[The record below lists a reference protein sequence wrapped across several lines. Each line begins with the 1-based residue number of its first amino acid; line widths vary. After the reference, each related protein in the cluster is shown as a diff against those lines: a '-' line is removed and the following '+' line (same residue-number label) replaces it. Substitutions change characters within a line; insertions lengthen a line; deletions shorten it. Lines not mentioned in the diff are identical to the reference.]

1 MVIDQNILK
10 SNRPARMSNMLLRRH
25 PLSSVCL
32 LILAIQTGYSALG
45 SKFDNKRTDL
55 RLPFRLMAENS
66 NHLLRRWSLT
76 LAVLGILVVCHVISS
91 LPAVGQIS
99 VADEQ
104 TEEILKNP
112 KIPWHLEADEVYYDQ
127 EYDAY
132 IAKGNVI
139 ISKGN
144 IKLLA
149 DFVRF
154 DQKNMKAYAEGD
166 VVLTNGQ
173 DILSGTS
180 MDMDLEDQVGTVE
193 DGYLY
198 IKENN
203 YHLTGDVI
211 KKVGVKS
218 YTIDH
223 ATLTTCDGENPDW
236 KITGKNVKVTQ
247 DGGGSA
253 QNATLWA
260 RHMPVLYTPYF
271 YYPARKKRQTGFLW
285 PEGGNSDRW
294 GWFYNQPF
302 FWAIDKSSDATIYGH
317 YMSERGMKGGL
328 EYRYYL
334 DEWSKG
340 TWQVDGFIDR
350 KIDKGVQSSEEWGF
364 EDGSQTILR
373 KNRDR
378 YWLRGSHHQQL
389 PYNIRAMLDID
400 LVSDQDYTREFQTGY
415 MGWTESRKY
424 FEEVFHR
431 NINDYNDPYRTNRL
445 NFNRL
450 WPQYTLN
457 AQLRYDLDSNI
468 RNSHQPDLTLQ
479 QLPVIQFDAIKQ
491 RIAASSFFYN
501 LNSQYV
507 YWWSV
512 DGDRGQRID
521 AHPRFYLPFRL
532 GPYLS
537 VEPSLGVRGTAW
549 RLDKKEFGPE
559 GDQKYYTRGLYD
571 TRLDLLTEVFKIFRM
586 NGKTMDAIKHT
597 VRPRVVYEYIPDVD
611 QSDLPNFDA
620 IDRIENQNLVTY
632 SLTNTL
638 TSKTKK
644 KGTFER
650 SRVVDRNT
658 SAIIDSPAKYN
669 YNDFL
674 RFELK
679 QSYDI
684 NEGKE
689 NNPDRPFSPLSGRLD
704 FFPGKYIA
712 LDASALWSVYDY
724 KFLSSNIGANI
735 WDEREDKLSIQYSY
749 ARQSDEITRFPNL
762 ASEVI
767 NTLSDELVLNKANT
781 LKAELQVKVTDRIR
795 VSTIYEYNFLDDI
808 QVQLGFGINYRASCW
823 AFDGRVIN
831 KAGVEGANSL
841 SYEFKIE
848 LFGLGEFGM

>member
-1 MVIDQNILK
+1 MVQDRTILK
-10 SNRPARMSNMLLRRH
+10 SNMPGRMSDKLLRRH
-25 PLSSVCL
+25 PLSSICRSFF
-32 LILAIQTGYSALG
+32 AIQTGCVTPG
-45 SKFDNKRTDL
+45 SRFNDKRTDS
-55 RLPFRLMAENS
+55 RRPFRPTEAEAI
-66 NHLLRRWSLT
+66 HLLRRWSLT
-76 LAVLGILVVCHVISS
+76 LAVLGILVVCHAISS
-91 LPAVGQIS
+91 LPAAGQLS
-99 VADEQ
+99 VSDEQ

-132 IAKGNVI
+132 IAKGNVM
-139 ISKGN
+139 ISKAN

-180 MDMDLEDQVGTVE
+180 MDIDLEDQVGTVE
-193 DGYLY
+193 NGHLY

-203 YHLTGDVI
+203 YHLTGNVI
-211 KKVGVKS
+211 KKVGVKT
-218 YTIDH
+218 YTIDR

-236 KITGKNVKVTQ
+236 KITGKNVKVTE
-247 DGGGSA
+247 DGGGSVR
-253 QNATLWA
+253 NAILWA

-271 YYPARKKRQTGFLW
+271 YYPARKKRQTGLLW
-285 PEGGNSDRW
+285 PEGGQSDRW
-294 GWFYNQPF
+294 GWYYNQPF
-302 FWAIDKSSDATIYGH
+302 FWAIDKSSDATIYGN

-350 KIDKGVQSSEEWGF
+350 KIDDGGQSSEEWGF
-364 EDGSQTILR
+364 EDGDQTILR
-373 KNRDR
+373 KNKDR
-378 YWLRGSHHQQL
+378 YWLRGSHYQQL
-389 PYNIRAMLDID
+389 PYKIRAMLDID

-415 MGWTESRKY
+415 MGWSESRKY

-450 WPQYTLN
+450 WPNYTLN

-468 RNSHQPDLTLQ
+468 RNSHQPDVTLQ
-479 QLPVIQFDAIKQ
+479 QLPVIEFDAIKQ

-501 LNSQYV
+501 LNSQYI

-512 DGDRGQRID
+512 DDGRTQRID
-521 AHPRFYLPFRL
+521 AHPRFYLPFKL
-532 GPYLS
+532 GPYFS
-537 VEPSLGVRGTAW
+537 VEPSLGLRGTAW
-549 RLDKKEFGPE
+549 RLDNKRFGPE
-559 GDQKYYTRGLYD
+559 GDQQYYTRGLYD
-571 TRLDLLTEVFKIFRM
+571 TRLDLLTEVFNIFPM
-586 NGKTMDAIKHT
+586 HGKTLDAIKHT
-597 VRPRVVYEYIPDVD
+597 IRPRVVYEYIPDVD
-611 QSDLPNFDA
+611 QSDLPHFDA

-632 SLTNTL
+632 SLINTL
-638 TSKTKK
+638 TSKTQK

-650 SRVVDRNT
+650 SRVVDPKT
-658 SAIIDSPAKYN
+658 SEVIDSPAKYN

-689 NNPDRPFSPLSGRLD
+689 NNPDRPFSPLSARLD

-712 LDASALWSVYDY
+712 LDALALWSVYDY
-724 KFLSSNIGANI
+724 EFLSGNIGTNV
-735 WDEREDKLSIQYSY
+735 WDERGDKLSIQYSY
-749 ARQSDEITRFPNL
+749 AQQSDEITRFPNL
-762 ASEVI
+762 TNGLI
-767 NTLSDELVLNKANT
+767 NTLSDEVVLNRANT
-781 LKAELQVKVTDRIR
+781 LKADLQVKVTDRLR
-795 VSTIYEYNFLDDI
+795 VSTVYEYNFLDDI
-808 QVQLGFGINYRASCW
+808 QVQLGLGINYRASCW
-823 AFDGRVIN
+823 AIDGRVLD
-831 KAGVEGANSL
+831 KAGVDDTHKL
-841 SYEFKIE
+841 SFEFKIE
-848 LFGLGEFGM
+848 LFGLGEFGI